1 MTELEEAIMGKSVP
15 AGGTKKEEQPAEET
29 SFSEGEQL
37 FLEDGPFF
45 SDEEAEAIPEPE
57 DMIRE
62 SIEAVRLM
70 TVELQQQNEA
80 LERSFTKLR
89 EQPARPARPKRKY
102 VYVGTLSASLSLVV
116 MGIAMIVSLFSP
128 VGILGAFKIAPIM
141 LVFLGID
148 VLLAVLL
155 NRNVRIR
162 FNVKSLILT
171 VSLLLIT
178 FLMSLISVNN
188 SVTEGER
195 AYAED
200 RLCNMLSQ
208 ELRQKLPTENI
219 RDVGIEVLLYGDDPG
234 AYNGL
239 TDLQDT
245 DLINL
250 SVEYAKI
257 QENTYDFAADSRKI
271 LDSLEQLPYRF
282 GKINFVADDGGNRYS
297 LALSWLY
304 QSELKTS
311 ELVPLVG
318 YYGEDV
324 VSDIPDLDD
333 E

>member
-1 MTELEEAIMGKSVP
+1 MTELEEAIMGKPAS
-15 AGGTKKEEQPAEET
+15 AGGTEKGDSSDEEPA
-29 SFSEGEQL
+29 FPEGEQL

-45 SDEEAEAIPEPE
+45 SDEESETVPEPE

-89 EQPARPARPKRKY
+89 EQPVRKARPKRKY
-102 VYVGTLSASLSLVV
+102 VYVGTFSAALSLVV

-128 VGILGAFKIAPIM
+128 VGILAAFKIAPIM

-148 VLLAVLL
+148 VLFAVIL
-155 NRNVRIR
+155 NRNARIR
-162 FNVKSLILT
+162 FNVKSLVLT
-171 VSLLLIT
+171 FSLLLVT

-195 AYAED
+195 AHAKD

-208 ELRQKLPTENI
+208 ELRQKLPTANI
-219 RDVGIEVLLYGDDPG
+219 QDIGIEILLYGDDPN
-234 AYNGL
+234 AYNAL

-250 SVEYAKI
+250 SVEYSKI
-257 QENTYDFAADSRKI
+257 QGNTYEFAADSRRI
-271 LDSLEQLPYRF
+271 LDSLEKLPYRF
-282 GKINFVADDGGNRYS
+282 GEIGFVADDGGNRYS

-324 VSDIPDLDD
+324 VSDIPDLD
-333 E
+333 EE

>member
-1 MTELEEAIMGKSVP
+1 MGKSP
-15 AGGTKKEEQPAEET
+15 ATGGAEKEPPAEEPA
-29 SFSEGEQL
+29 FPEGEQL
-37 FLEDGPFF
+37 FLEDDVPFF
-45 SDEEAEAIPEPE
+45 SDEEEAAPAPE

-62 SIEAVRLM
+62 SVEAVRRM
-70 TVELQQQNEA
+70 TLELQQRNEA

-89 EQPARPARPKRKY
+89 ERPVRPAKPKRKY
-102 VYVGTLSASLSLVV
+102 VYVGTLSAALSLVV

-128 VGILGAFKIAPIM
+128 IGILGAFKLSPIM

-148 VLLAVLL
+148 VFFAVIL

-171 VSLLLIT
+171 VALLLIT

-195 AYAED
+195 AHAED
-200 RLCNMLSQ
+200 RLCNMLSR
-208 ELRQKLPTENI
+208 ELQQKLPTENI
-219 RDVGIEVLLYGDDPG
+219 RDVEIEICLYGDNPN
-234 AYNGL
+234 AYSAL

-257 QENTYDFAADSRKI
+257 QENTYRFAADSRRI
-271 LDSLEQLPYRF
+271 LDALEQLPYRF
-282 GKINFVADDGGNRYS
+282 GSIDFTADDGGNRYT

-304 QSELKTS
+304 QSELNTA

-324 VSDIPDLDD
+324 VSDIPDLAD